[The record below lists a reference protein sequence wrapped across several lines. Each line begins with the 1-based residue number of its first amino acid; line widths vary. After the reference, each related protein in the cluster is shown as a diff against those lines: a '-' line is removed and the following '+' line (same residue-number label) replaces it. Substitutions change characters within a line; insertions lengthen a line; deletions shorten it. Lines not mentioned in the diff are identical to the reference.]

1 MRLRTHIVVGT
12 VWGFGVG
19 GPLGGALGAF
29 AGAVPD
35 VDLDVG
41 SVGRGAR
48 ALGALAI
55 AGGVLGGYLLRSP
68 WMAGAGLGAGFLL
81 WALVRLPHRGPTHSL
96 AMAGLW
102 SLLGALLLRD
112 PGLAG
117 AWAGGYLSHLLLDA
131 LTPQGI
137 PWLWPLTSERLRLA
151 RWPTGSLWDYG
162 ILWLSGLAGLGLLG
176 WRLLRG

>member
-12 VWGFGVG
+12 VWGFWVG

-55 AGGVLGGYLLRSP
+55 ASGVLGGYLLRSP

-117 AWAGGYLSHLLLDA
+117 AWRGAISPTCCW
-131 LTPQGI
+131 TP
-137 PWLWPLTSERLRLA
+137 SRLRA
-151 RWPTGSLWDYG
+151 SPGSGRSPASACAWHAGPPDRCGITGSCGSAGWPG
-162 ILWLSGLAGLGLLG
+162 SGFWAGVC
-176 WRLLRG
+176 